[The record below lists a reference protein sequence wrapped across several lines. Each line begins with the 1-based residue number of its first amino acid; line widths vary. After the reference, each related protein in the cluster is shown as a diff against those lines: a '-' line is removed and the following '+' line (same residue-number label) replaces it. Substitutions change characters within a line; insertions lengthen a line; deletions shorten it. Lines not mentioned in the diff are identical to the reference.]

1 MYPNRAH
8 ADWNPVL
15 RFLLLGPIT
24 GILVGYAQVTVAVVF
39 WVYYGQPDFYFR
51 GRPGVEMSYL
61 LSMIGGGFVG
71 IIYGSVLLL
80 LEHLTRRRIQPL
92 IALALVIVLA
102 SGIAAVITAVEF
114 QKHEIG
120 WIFAQYYSAVVFGF
134 VASFASSTRDEIGG
148 EQSEAGQRNEVSSR
162 K

>member
-1 MYPNRAH
+1 M
-8 ADWNPVL
+8 V
-15 RFLLLGPIT
+15 ISC
-24 GILVGYAQVTVAVVF
+24 IVA
-39 WVYYGQPDFYFR
+39 
-51 GRPGVEMSYL
+51 
-61 LSMIGGGFVG
+61 
-71 IIYGSVLLL
+71 GSVEHIGRKHCAKLTRYRKKKPRHYLF
-80 LEHLTRRRIQPL
+80 EHLTRRRIQPL

-120 WIFAQYYSAVVFGF
+120 WIFAQHFSAVVFGF